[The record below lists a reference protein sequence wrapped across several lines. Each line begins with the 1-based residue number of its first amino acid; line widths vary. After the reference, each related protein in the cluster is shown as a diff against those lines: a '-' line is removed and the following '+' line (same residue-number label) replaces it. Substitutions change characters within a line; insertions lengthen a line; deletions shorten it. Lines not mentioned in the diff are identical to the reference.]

1 MTATLPTRDQV
12 PATDTWRVE
21 ALYASDSDWESD
33 FAQAKELPERVA
45 SYQGRLAESAGVL
58 ADALDTWFG
67 ANRAV
72 EKIYVYAHLRN
83 DEDLGNSRYQA
94 MLDRARSLYVQTST
108 AGAYLSPEIL
118 AIDEEVIQRWLEQPR
133 IETYRFWLQDTL
145 RAKPHVLS
153 EPEERLLSMVSEPLS
168 TMQRTFSV
176 LKNVDLAARLPEV
189 MDADG
194 SKRQLS
200 HASFIQ
206 LLEKRDR
213 RVRKE
218 TFDAYYAEFEGN
230 RNTIAAV
237 LDGGVKAQ
245 IFYARARRFPT
256 AIEAALF
263 DDRVDVAV
271 YSALIEAMH
280 QALDGFYSYMALRRD
295 LLGVDALHLYDAY
308 VPVVPEVDLQFT
320 YDEAVDLVTEA
331 VKPLGDEY
339 QRVMRQGLLDGWV
352 DRYEN
357 IGKRSGAYSSG
368 SYDSMPYVLMN
379 FTGTLDSVFTLAH
392 ELGHS
397 MHSWYSN
404 RAHPYHLA
412 DYRILVA
419 EVASTANEALL
430 HHHLMETT
438 DDPTVRAYLIDR
450 YLDSFRATMFRQT
463 MFAEFEREIHE
474 QVEGGQPLTADSLD
488 ESYYALVQRYFGD
501 SVAFDDEDR
510 PIAWEWSRIDHFF
523 YNFYVYKYATGMAAA
538 IAITRAILSEGQP
551 AVDRYLRF
559 LASGGSDYPLDLL
572 NAAGVDLTTPTPVAS
587 ALNEFSELVDQFR
600 RLMNRSDIQIL
611 EE

>member
-33 FAQAKELPERVA
+33 FTQAKELPERVA
-45 SYQGRLAESAGVL
+45 SYQGRLAESAVVL

-118 AIDEEVIQRWLEQPR
+118 AIEEEVLWSWLEHPR
-133 IETYRFWLQDTL
+133 LETYRFWLQDTL

-168 TMQRTFSV
+168 ALQRTFSV
-176 LKNVDLAARLPEV
+176 LKNVDLSARLPEV
-189 MDADG
+189 VDVDG
-194 SKRQLS
+194 CTRQLS

-218 TFDAYYAEFEGN
+218 AFDAYYAEFEGN

-237 LDGGVKAQ
+237 LDGGVKAH

-256 AIEAALF
+256 ALEAALF

-280 QALDGFYSYMALRRD
+280 QALDGFYRYMALRRD
-295 LLGVDALHLYDAY
+295 LLSVDTLHLYDAY

-404 RAHPYHLA
+404 RAQPYHLA

-438 DDPTVRAYLIDR
+438 DDPAVRAYLIDR

-463 MFAEFEREIHE
+463 MFAEFERHIHQ

-501 SVAFDDEDR
+501 SVAFDQEDR

-572 NAAGVDLTTPTPVAS
+572 SAAGVDLTTPTPVAS

-600 RLMNRSDIQIL
+600 RLMSRPDAHALQ
-611 EE
+611 E

>member
-295 LLGVDALHLYDAY
+295 LLGVDTLHLYDAY